1 MWPVNIKARIQK
13 MRSYQ
18 KRKRTIDEV
27 EDEDLELPALPLTRP
42 PEMWTALTI
51 VRALDD
57 RDPTTWS
64 DNTVQVFHGTIKTVD
79 VVL

>member
-1 MWPVNIKARIQK
+1 MWPVSAKAGIQK

-18 KRKRTIDEV
+18 KRKRTINEV
-27 EDEDLELPALPLTRP
+27 EDEDLKLPALPPTRP
-42 PEMWTALTI
+42 PEMWTTLTT

-64 DNTVQVFHGTIKTVD
+64 NNTV
-79 VVL
+79 